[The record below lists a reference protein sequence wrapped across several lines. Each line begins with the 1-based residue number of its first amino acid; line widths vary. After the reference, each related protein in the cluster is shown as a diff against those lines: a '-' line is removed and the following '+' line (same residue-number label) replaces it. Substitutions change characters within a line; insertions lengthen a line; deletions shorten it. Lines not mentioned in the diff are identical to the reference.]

1 MTSSTYT
8 MIPGTIAFKVVEWL
22 KAHQRM
28 LPAGEK
34 FKASLAVIGEA
45 IGHEGDLN
53 PFLSKVRKHG
63 LITSE
68 PTAHKYRLWMLGDGV
83 PLQPC
88 PEVAAF
94 DAKIDGL
101 ADRKERPSRAAPK
114 LAAVSSTAR
123 PDPEPDIPVF
133 VPRAGEAVR
142 TTDDEPPAAFIPV
155 GQKGDPWPRADAGD
169 AFMAGQTL
177 DGCIVIQRGELC
189 VQFDRSES
197 RLIARASRGL
207 E

>member
-1 MTSSTYT
+1 MTSTTYT
-8 MIPGTIAFKVVEWL
+8 MVPGTIAYKVIEWL

-28 LPAGEK
+28 MPPGEK

-53 PFLSKVRKHG
+53 PFLSKVRKNG

-68 PTAHKYRLWMLGDGV
+68 PTTHKYRLWMLGDGV
-83 PLQPC
+83 PLQPSA
-88 PEVAAF
+88 ELAAF
-94 DAKIDGL
+94 DARIDGL
-101 ADRKERPSRAAPK
+101 ADRKERPSRAKAPQ
-114 LAAVSSTAR
+114 LSVVSSTAQ

-133 VPRAGEAVR
+133 VSTPK
-142 TTDDEPPAAFIPV
+142 DDQPDAYIPV
-155 GQKGDPWPRADAGD
+155 GQKGDPWPRLDAGD